1 MISERFA
8 RMATNRWSTIPL
20 RSQQS
25 DCAVARL
32 LFMAGLGL
40 MLAIA
45 LSGCAKSEKPTST
58 KADLKYLVAHAKTA
72 NDHQRVAAY
81 WRAEA
86 ERYEADAKQ
95 HEELAASYK
104 SSGSFESNDHCEV
117 LVLANRNAVAQAR
130 TLAASHEQ
138 LAGLAGK

>member
-1 MISERFA
+1 MER
-8 RMATNRWSTIPL
+8 NRWSTIPL
-20 RSQQS
+20 RFQES

-32 LFMAGLGL
+32 LVIAILGL
-40 MLAIA
+40 IL
-45 LSGCAKSEKPTST
+45 LSGLSSCAKDEKPAST
-58 KADLKYLVAHAKTA
+58 KAELKYLVTHAKTA
-72 NDHQRVAAY
+72 SDHHKVAAY

-86 ERYEADAKQ
+86 ERYETDAKQ
-95 HEELAASYK
+95 HEELAAYYK

-130 TLAASHEQ
+130 ALAASHEQ